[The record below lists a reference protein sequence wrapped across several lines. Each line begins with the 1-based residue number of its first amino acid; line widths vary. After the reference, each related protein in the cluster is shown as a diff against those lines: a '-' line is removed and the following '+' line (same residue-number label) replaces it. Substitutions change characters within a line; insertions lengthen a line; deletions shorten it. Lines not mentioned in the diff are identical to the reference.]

1 MNMYIVIVFKII
13 IIFIIIFTYKY
24 LHLKIFGNQNLT
36 HDFWITVCF
45 WGFFFF
51 YRKEQMFI
59 FYL

>member
-1 MNMYIVIVFKII
+1 MNMYIVIIFKII

-24 LHLKIFGNQNLT
+24 LHLKIFGNQHLT

-45 WGFFFF
+45 CFF